1 MTILPPPTGKT
12 RKLSVSTCQMRFA
25 LAEALIPLGALSS
38 VGRASRLHREGQRFE
53 PVSAHHI
60 WMAQFIE
67 RKAMPFILQKGLSG
81 HLRRMRVL
89 ILTTLAI
96 VGAAMLGVAPET
108 AAAREG
114 DQVEA
119 ANCQCKP
126 QRRVVRSMME
136 PTPVRKKDRDRV
148 RRILM

>member
-1 MTILPPPTGKT
+1 
-12 RKLSVSTCQMRFA
+12 MRFA

-60 WMAQFIE
+60 RIAQNHW
-67 RKAMPFILQKGLSG
+67 RRVLLFILQKAFAVQVF
-81 HLRRMRVL
+81 RMRVF
-89 ILTTLAI
+89 IFTPLAI
-96 VGAAMLGVAPET
+96 VGAAMLVVAPET
-108 AAAREG
+108 AAARES